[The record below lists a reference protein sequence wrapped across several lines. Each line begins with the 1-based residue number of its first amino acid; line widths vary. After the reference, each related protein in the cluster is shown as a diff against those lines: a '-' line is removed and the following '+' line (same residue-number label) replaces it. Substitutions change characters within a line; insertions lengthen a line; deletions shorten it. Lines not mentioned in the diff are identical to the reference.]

1 MFFQHNFC
9 NYEVMSALPAPSR
22 WNSVVRKRSR
32 SHKCNAGRAVGPSPG
47 WNLWNQNASN
57 GHINKWNSMKF
68 KHIRQPFVPI
78 YPANYILL
86 YIYMSCYIKLYA
98 IFLYF
103 FLSRVAEI
111 LARKFA
117 EMFDSDQDVK
127 TLVASDKWRPC
138 YHAGDS
144 ASENHLSSLSHV
156 PYRRGTSITSL
167 LLFIG
172 RTGWSVF
179 RSSLRWCNL
188 SPWQVGLRARTL
200 DMPSL

>member
-1 MFFQHNFC
+1 
-9 NYEVMSALPAPSR
+9 
-22 WNSVVRKRSR
+22 
-32 SHKCNAGRAVGPSPG
+32 
-47 WNLWNQNASN
+47 
-57 GHINKWNSMKF
+57 MKF
-68 KHIRQPFVPI
+68 NEIQTHKTTICSNLSSKI
-78 YPANYILL
+78 YPLI
-86 YIYMSCYIKLYA
+86 YIYIELCHVISNCMQ
-98 IFLYF
+98 YF
-103 FLSRVAEI
+103 CIFLSRVAEI

-127 TLVASDKWRPC
+127 NCQDVGGKWFLWRPC
-138 YHAGDS
+138 YHAATMLVIRRLKIIS
-144 ASENHLSSLSHV
+144 VAFSSLSHV

-172 RTGWSVF
+172 RTGWSMF